1 MKRSIDYKEMN
12 NYLNNPLQL
21 TLLHLAVTAR
31 SVALLLI
38 LVFAFTAHLEAAWP
52 GAEKDPHPCL
62 YVTAQDVAKAR
73 AALPKAELEALA
85 KKKFVDHYDGVGN
98 VVANELVFA
107 ALVAKNRNAEKAV
120 VNVAFQAID
129 KLIAAMPVT
138 IQKRVGPHAYSRQA
152 GLAASLADAALA
164 GNAITPTQRTQLLNK
179 IVQVNTMLHHPD
191 YWDPKTGKCSLNP
204 NMTTSANGY
213 RITFAALIPSHPKAK
228 GWFDAGFKALKQ
240 EVEDWIDP
248 QGGMIECPHYSMVIF
263 DQWIA
268 GFLIARNAKAPDDGN
283 LFNPKLKKAIE
294 WFGNISTPRDAK
306 SQNFRRLPS
315 LGHTYA
321 KERTNMFGTI
331 ACLWKDKD
339 PEFAAQMAWMYK
351 EQGEFP
357 EPGILSYYPGMM
369 GYRRFFRDCGLQPKP
384 PAWASAVYSET
395 GVLLRNT
402 IASERETVLYMIAGR
417 NHSHYFNDSGSITVW
432 GKGRELC
439 TEDDYQNRRNKESR
453 EAHSMPDKPST
464 YNGERV
470 MAIREFSH
478 SQTFDYMRGTR
489 LGWQRQI
496 AFAKDTD
503 PLGPNY
509 FVVADTLDAKSVP
522 TVWRLFLG
530 GKIVPT
536 PGGVTLQGPEDVDM
550 DVIFVR
556 TGGAKPTI
564 HDNHIQLSVK
574 EAGTVTVVLYPR
586 LKTERSPR
594 VTPLVD
600 GRGMTVQTQKGL
612 DTIFL
617 DPYPVSFK
625 SGQTKFEGKA
635 GLVRNWRGKQTRI
648 KVGPC
653 DVAPGWKGG
662 DRELR
667 TIRWEGPQYPKFP
680 DK

>member
-357 EPGILSYYPGMM
+357 EPGILS
-369 GYRRFFRDCGLQPKP
+369 
-384 PAWASAVYSET
+384 
-395 GVLLRNT
+395 
-402 IASERETVLYMIAGR
+402 
-417 NHSHYFNDSGSITVW
+417 
-432 GKGRELC
+432 
-439 TEDDYQNRRNKESR
+439 
-453 EAHSMPDKPST
+453 
-464 YNGERV
+464 
-470 MAIREFSH
+470 
-478 SQTFDYMRGTR
+478 
-489 LGWQRQI
+489 
-496 AFAKDTD
+496 
-503 PLGPNY
+503 
-509 FVVADTLDAKSVP
+509 
-522 TVWRLFLG
+522 
-530 GKIVPT
+530 
-536 PGGVTLQGPEDVDM
+536 
-550 DVIFVR
+550 
-556 TGGAKPTI
+556 
-564 HDNHIQLSVK
+564 
-574 EAGTVTVVLYPR
+574 
-586 LKTERSPR
+586 
-594 VTPLVD
+594 
-600 GRGMTVQTQKGL
+600 
-612 DTIFL
+612 
-617 DPYPVSFK
+617 
-625 SGQTKFEGKA
+625 
-635 GLVRNWRGKQTRI
+635 
-648 KVGPC
+648 
-653 DVAPGWKGG
+653 
-662 DRELR
+662 
-667 TIRWEGPQYPKFP
+667 
-680 DK
+680 